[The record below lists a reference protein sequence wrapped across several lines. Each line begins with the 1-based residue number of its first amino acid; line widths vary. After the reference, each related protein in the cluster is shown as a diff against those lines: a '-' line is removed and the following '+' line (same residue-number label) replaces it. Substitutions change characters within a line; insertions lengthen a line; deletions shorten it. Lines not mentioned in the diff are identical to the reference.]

1 MSNNKYI
8 TFAARK
14 DDIDYCCFLRFNEH
28 LVHADVAQAML
39 PCIALSYS
47 VPVEDVRVLGAG
59 FIHDTH
65 VLGAECY
72 GESDSLNVKSRGA
85 LDAKIIN
92 WPFSTYIA
100 DVEDES
106 EGCETDSGTKASHET
121 R

>member
-1 MSNNKYI
+1 MTDKYI
-8 TFAARK
+8 TFAARQ
-14 DDIDYCCFLRFNEH
+14 DDLDYCSFVRFNEH
-28 LVHADVAQAML
+28 LVHDDVAKAL
-39 PCIALSYS
+39 IPCIAISYN
-47 VPVEDVRVLGAG
+47 VPEEKVRVLGAG

-65 VLGAECY
+65 AIGPECY

-106 EGCETDSGTKASHET
+106 EGCETDSGAKAPHET